1 MSKKNED
8 VIFAVGEIGSTKD
21 AKFIAG
27 PGASHKYDA
36 VLAAV
41 GKLKIGMYL
50 KVPVPVGMDR
60 NKFFNNLS
68 TALQKA
74 KMPDGC
80 VLRKGGLA
88 DGSIG
93 IRCVSA
99 SEVKAKGK
107 KGK

>member
-8 VIFAVGEIGSTKD
+8 VIFAVGEVGSTKD

-27 PGASHKYDA
+27 PGQTHKYDA
-36 VLAAV
+36 ILAVVA
-41 GKLKIGMYL
+41 KLKVGTYA

-60 NKFFNNLS
+60 NKFFTNLS
-68 TALQKA
+68 AALQKA

-80 VLRKGGLA
+80 ALRKGGLT